1 MFFMFLTQS
10 AATESVAPSLVIR
23 QIDGVAPH
31 PSAAAFRLKP
41 RGPGTVSLRSSHA
54 RLSRPFSHIPMS
66 HDFHA
71 HGGSAHACCGVST
84 DLEDYFLTR
93 RQFLNR
99 TGLGVGGLAMAAL
112 LGPHLLAADD
122 PAKFQT
128 PNPKLQTGLPRR
140 AAAAG
145 PLAPKPPHFPA
156 KAKAII
162 HIFAQGAPSH
172 VDTWDYKPALA
183 KMNNETL
190 GDGVAMASPFKFA
203 RYGQSQLEVSE
214 VFAKT
219 AAHADDLA
227 VIRSMWTDIPAHEV
241 ATVFMNT
248 GSLRIIKPSMGSW
261 LVYGLGTENQ
271 NLPGFIALRGGRLP
285 PGGSTNYGASF
296 LPGIYQGTSVNTQ
309 APSVPQMIQNIRNGY
324 LNPREQRRQ
333 LDFVHQLNELHA
345 QNLQRDAALETRL
358 QSYEIAFRMQT
369 EATDAFDIN
378 KESAETRAAYGIGGP
393 RPGGGGQGG
402 SPSEVGKQLLIARRL
417 VERGVR
423 VVQVW
428 HDGWDHHQ
436 DLEDRLGKKANE
448 IDQPLAALLADLKQ
462 RGLLDSTLVIWGGEF
477 GRKPIKD
484 KNGGDKPGRDH
495 NAKAFSVV
503 LAGGGVKGGTVYG
516 ATDEYG
522 AAAVKDKV
530 HVHDL
535 HATILACMGLDHT
548 KLTYRFNGRDFR
560 LTDVAGNVVKPILA

>member
-1 MFFMFLTQS
+1 M
-10 AATESVAPSLVIR
+10 
-23 QIDGVAPH
+23 
-31 PSAAAFRLKP
+31 
-41 RGPGTVSLRSSHA
+41 SSHD
-54 RLSRPFSHIPMS
+54 P
-66 HDFHA
+66 
-71 HGGSAHACCGVST
+71 HGHGLPCCGIST
-84 DLEDYFLTR
+84 NIEDYFLTR

-99 TGLGVGGLAMAAL
+99 FGMGLGGLALATMID
-112 LGPHLLAADD
+112 PHGLLAATT
-122 PAKFQT
+122 PAK
-128 PNPKLQTGLPRR
+128 
-140 AAAAG
+140 AATITG
-145 PLAPKPPHFPA
+145 PLAPRAPHFPG

-172 VDTWDYKPALA
+172 VDTWDPKPVLA
-183 KMNNETL
+183 KMNDQTV
-190 GDGVAMASPFKFA
+190 GDGVAMASPFSFSK
-203 RYGQSQLEVSE
+203 YGQSGLEVSE

-248 GSLRIIKPSMGSW
+248 GSLRIAKPSLGSW

-285 PGGSTNYGASF
+285 PGGANNWQSAF
-296 LPGIYQGTSVNTQ
+296 LPGVYQGTTVNTL

-324 LNPREQRRQ
+324 LGKSEQRRQ
-333 LDFVHQLNELHA
+333 LDFIQKVNEVHA

-358 QSYEIAFRMQT
+358 ESFEIAFRMQT
-369 EATDAFDIN
+369 EATDAFDIT
-378 KESAETRAAYGIGGP
+378 KESAETRTAYGN
-393 RPGGGGQGG
+393 
-402 SPSEVGKQLLIARRL
+402 SEPGKQLLIARRL
-417 VERGVR
+417 IERGVR

-436 DLEDRLGKKANE
+436 DLEERLAKKAGE

-462 RGLLDSTLVIWGGEF
+462 RGLLDSTLIVWGGEF

-484 KNGGDKPGRDH
+484 KNGGEKPGRDH

-503 LAGGGVKGGTVYG
+503 LAGGGIKGGTVYG
-516 ATDEYG
+516 ATDDLG

-535 HATILACMGLDHT
+535 HATILQCMGFDHT